1 MPKKTDNKKK
11 GPKKKLVP
19 KQTKEIPKPKKKLVQ
34 KEKKEIPKPKSKR
47 FQLIIPV
54 IIIVFIIVIAWFL
67 LAPEVVKAEEKAQLV
82 VESGIVEVRH
92 EGESWA
98 VAENGMDL
106 IQSDSVRT
114 GDDSSASIILF
125 ESSIVRLDSNTEV
138 TLEELIRDEE
148 TSVTVQQ
155 DSGRTWNTV
164 SKISGIDNY
173 DVQTPT
179 TVASVRGTAFVI
191 IVQENGST
199 YYGVEHGILNVSSV
213 SGGVI
218 IDSIDVSGNE
228 SVFVFIDLINESL
241 EIVPFEMDEWVI
253 ENLLLDE
260 QFVDDLKDELYSR
273 IEEYIP
279 DLKAVYGISDS
290 ELDTLLEG
298 FILGILEIPDDSPEW
313 IKELFEF

>member
-1 MPKKTDNKKK
+1 
-11 GPKKKLVP
+11 
-19 KQTKEIPKPKKKLVQ
+19 
-34 KEKKEIPKPKSKR
+34 
-47 FQLIIPV
+47 
-54 IIIVFIIVIAWFL
+54 
-67 LAPEVVKAEEKAQLV
+67 
-82 VESGIVEVRH
+82 
-92 EGESWA
+92 
-98 VAENGMDL
+98 MDL

-138 TLEELIRDEE
+138 TLEELIKDEK
-148 TSVTVQQ
+148 TSVTIQQ

-164 SKISGIDNY
+164 SKISGIDDY

-218 IDSIDVSGNE
+218 TDTIDVSGNE
-228 SVFVFIDLINESL
+228 SVFVFIDLISESL

-260 QFVDDLKDELYSR
+260 QFVDDLKDELYLR

-279 DLKAVYGISDS
+279 DLKAEYGISDS
-290 ELDTLLEG
+290 ELDTLLKG
-298 FILGILEIPDDSPEW
+298 FILGILEMPDDSPDW